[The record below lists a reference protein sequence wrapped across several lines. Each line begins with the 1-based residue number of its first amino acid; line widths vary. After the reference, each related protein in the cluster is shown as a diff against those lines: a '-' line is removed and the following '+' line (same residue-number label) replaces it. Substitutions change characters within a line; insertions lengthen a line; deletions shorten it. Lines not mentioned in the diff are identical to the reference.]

1 MAHVKTVAV
10 IGASTDRGKFGN
22 KAVRAYQQAGWQVY
36 PVNPAGG
43 EVEGLPVFTSLAA
56 VPQPL
61 ELVSVYVPP
70 AGAMRLLPEIAAAAP
85 RRVNFNP
92 GADAPEVIDAALA
105 MGLLAVPTCSIVEL
119 GYSPSMFGGD

>member
-1 MAHVKTVAV
+1 MKTVAV

-43 EVEGLPVFTSLAA
+43 VVEGVPVYTSLAA

-61 ELVSVYVPP
+61 EVVSVYVPP
-70 AGAMRLLPEIAAAAP
+70 AVALRLLPEIAAAAP

-119 GYSPSMFGGD
+119 GYSPSMFRGD